1 MPEQIRA
8 LIVILVL
15 AAGFFLFSHHSAC
28 AIVDRKHFTRR
39 RNLWFILTISA
50 FLANSFWI
58 YILFAIPLI
67 IYAKR
72 SEPNPPALYFFLLF
86 VLPMAT
92 IQIPG
97 GGLIN
102 YFFALSHARVLSLFI
117 LLPAFLTLLRQD
129 DTIPFGYTKP
139 DKVIAASLLLTA
151 LLYLR
156 ETTLTDTLRQAFY
169 LFLDVFLPYFVISRS
184 LKNLP
189 DFRDSLLSLVMAIM
203 VLAPLAI
210 FESYKH
216 WLLYSAV
223 THTLK
228 LEEGMTGYMG
238 RGGILRAITAV
249 GQPIALGYLMVV
261 GMGLY
266 LFLQR
271 YIQKKL
277 IRWLGIALLVAG
289 LLVPVSRGPWI
300 GAAVL
305 IIVFVATGRYAI
317 RRLLILA
324 LTTMLVLPVVS
335 ALPGGD
341 KMINMLPFIGTT
353 NTENV
358 NYREK
363 LITNSMIVLQRN
375 PWFGSVDFLNTPE
388 MQSMRQGEGIIDIVN
403 TYIGIALEQGY
414 IGLGLFS
421 AFFAL
426 TLLDIYRAIH
436 SIPDKDSE
444 EHLLGRALLSTLIA
458 ILIIIFTVSSISIIP
473 IVYWSF
479 AGLGIAYAQMVWRKY

>member
-1 MPEQIRA
+1 M
-8 LIVILVL
+8 L
-15 AAGFFLFSHHSAC
+15 
-28 AIVDRKHFTRR
+28 
-39 RNLWFILTISA
+39 N
-50 FLANSFWI
+50 
-58 YILFAIPLI
+58 YI
-67 IYAKR
+67 
-72 SEPNPPALYFFLLF
+72 
-86 VLPMAT
+86 
-92 IQIPG
+92 
-97 GGLIN
+97 
-102 YFFALSHARVLSLFI
+102 
-117 LLPAFLTLLRQD
+117 
-129 DTIPFGYTKP
+129 
-139 DKVIAASLLLTA
+139 
-151 LLYLR
+151 
-156 ETTLTDTLRQAFY
+156 
-169 LFLDVFLPYFVISRS
+169 
-184 LKNLP
+184 
-189 DFRDSLLSLVMAIM
+189 
-203 VLAPLAI
+203 
-210 FESYKH
+210 
-216 WLLYSAV
+216 
-223 THTLK
+223 
-228 LEEGMTGYMG
+228 
-238 RGGILRAITAV
+238 
-249 GQPIALGYLMVV
+249 
-261 GMGLY
+261 
-266 LFLQR
+266 
-271 YIQKKL
+271 
-277 IRWLGIALLVAG
+277 
-289 LLVPVSRGPWI
+289 
-300 GAAVL
+300 
-305 IIVFVATGRYAI
+305 I

-479 AGLGIAYAQMVWRKY
+479 AGLGIAYAQMVRRKY